1 MHINVLHL
9 DHHAQRA
16 LHSMV
21 TKWCLHTFQ
30 YKINYEIFNN
40 TWHQNNYPLQQLWLF
55 FESFREYPKAN
66 DWLNLAWTVP
76 IVMRLHYRCLIHFY
90 CIRPV
95 GIENTCDTRFFYTA
109 TFYILVN
116 LWKNVSMETK
126 QKRKYSWVCYHAVWY
141 TIYSIQQGS
150 ELTRIWIY
158 VLLWI
163 DINSLAPGR
172 FQQHFRWVIFMFILV
187 IDDWCISCEIAI
199 RYM

>member
-1 MHINVLHL
+1 MCCIWTTMPKEPYILWLQNDVYIRFNIRLIMKYSTTQDIKTITH
-9 DHHAQRA
+9 
-16 LHSMV
+16 
-21 TKWCLHTFQ
+21 
-30 YKINYEIFNN
+30 FNN
-40 TWHQNNYPLQQLWLF
+40 CGCSLS
-55 FESFREYPKAN
+55 SFREYPKAN

-76 IVMRLHYRCLIHFY
+76 IVMKLHYRCLIHFY

-95 GIENTCDTRFFYTA
+95 GIENTYDMRFFCTA

-126 QKRKYSWVCYHAVWY
+126 QKKKYSWVCYHAVWY